1 MTSKGFVLAA
11 CIIAFSASSGMSY
24 AKSAI
29 HERSN
34 EAERSSSLPQ
44 IQTETSNSF
53 AVMQSDTPEHNTH
66 VYHGGPKSN
75 D

>member
-11 CIIAFSASSGMSY
+11 CIIAFSANFGMSH
-24 AKSAI
+24 ASNAI
-29 HERSN
+29 HARSN
-34 EAERSSSLPQ
+34 KAERSSSLPQ
-44 IQTETSNSF
+44 MQTETSHSF
-53 AVMQSDTPEHNTH
+53 AVMQSDAPEGNTH

>member
-24 AKSAI
+24 ARSAI
-29 HERSN
+29 HVRSDKV
-34 EAERSSSLPQ
+34 ERSSSLPQ
-44 IQTETSNSF
+44 MQTETSNSF